1 MDWKQVAVEKLR
13 QYEAKKHALQAI
25 PDEIARLESAAQSI
39 HSATSDG
46 TPVQGGG
53 STRED
58 RLLSNIVHRQELE
71 QALQQAQ
78 HWVHQVDGALDL
90 LSREE
95 QLILDGFY
103 IRPARGNVER
113 LAGEIGIDVKTVYRR
128 KDLALRR
135 FTTALYGGVE
145 T

>member
-1 MDWKQVAVEKLR
+1 MDWKPIAIEKLR

-25 PDEIARLESAAQSI
+25 PDEIAQLESAAQSI
-39 HSATSDG
+39 HSATADG

-90 LSREE
+90 LSQEE
-95 QLILDGFY
+95 QRILDGFY
-103 IRPARGNVER
+103 IHPARGNVER
-113 LAGEIGIDVKTVYRR
+113 LCCELGCEKATVYRR
-128 KDLALRR
+128 RETALRH
-135 FTTALYGGVE
+135 FTTALYGCTE
-145 T
+145 N